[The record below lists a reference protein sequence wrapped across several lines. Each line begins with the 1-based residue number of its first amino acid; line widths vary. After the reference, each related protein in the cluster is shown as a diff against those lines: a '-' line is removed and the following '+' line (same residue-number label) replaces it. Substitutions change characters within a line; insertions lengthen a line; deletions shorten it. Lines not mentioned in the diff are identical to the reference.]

1 MAAGTT
7 PVLVVGAGPT
17 GLIAA
22 LTLAQN
28 NVPVRIID
36 KELQHRPGQ
45 RGPGIQPRTFELF
58 HILRI
63 PEIHE
68 RAVVLPPVHEY
79 NKGSLE
85 VLRTFIMS
93 PYTEP
98 TPAIPY
104 YNPKLMGQPTLE
116 AILREHLAKFGC
128 AVELGTRLVSFTQDD
143 KCVKAKIVKRRT
155 DAGNVE
161 EIEEEMEAAYLIGAD
176 GAKSVTRKLLE
187 LTFVGSAW
195 EDGYIVLG
203 DIRLEIKGLDREH
216 WHHFGHFSKDIIS
229 FRPTDEVGKDGYQFM
244 IGSRIRDLKG
254 LAQDEVALVNCIK
267 DFVGLGDDVNVKELM
282 WVSESKPHMRMVNKF
297 GVGRAFVAG
306 DAAHVHSPTGGQGLN
321 SGIQDAL
328 NLAWKLALVYKGL
341 SPTSLLDT
349 YSAERLP
356 VIAEVLSVTAE
367 MHKRTYRESQSEHA
381 PRSTTDDKD
390 NDSSKLA
397 ESKLQRSL
405 HRGKNLYMLGVN
417 YRTSP
422 IVIDEFTPAPTSA
435 GAHRAY
441 GDIQEGVLQAGDR
454 APDAPDLAPVFTPNC
469 AAPTSSTPSKEVPES
484 TRLFDIFAPTYHTVL
499 MFTPALT
506 FPAVRSVFAALEQ
519 SIAKSESVRSLVVLA
534 GSLSEPDDRV
544 IKDQIIGVEVF
555 VDQAGHAYR
564 GYIVERE
571 QIKVVVVRPDG
582 VVGAVVHGAEGLGQY
597 FEGVFGKKGGVHPVK
612 DVV

>member
-7 PVLVVGAGPT
+7 PVLVAGAGPT

-22 LTLAQN
+22 LTLAQI
-28 NVPVRIID
+28 NVLVRIID
-36 KELQHRPGQ
+36 KEPQHRPGQ

-58 HILRI
+58 HIPRI

-68 RAVVLPPVHEY
+68 VQLFFPRFTSTTKVLS
-79 NKGSLE
+79 KS
-85 VLRTFIMS
+85 S
-93 PYTEP
+93 
-98 TPAIPY
+98 
-104 YNPKLMGQPTLE
+104 
-116 AILREHLAKFGC
+116 EHLSRHHIRSPCQRFHTFGC
-128 AVELGTRLVSFTQDD
+128 TVELGTRLVSFTQDD
-143 KCVKAKIVKRRT
+143 KCARAKTVKHRT
-155 DAGNVE
+155 D
-161 EIEEEMEAAYLIGAD
+161 D

-229 FRPTDEVGKDGYQFM
+229 FRPTDEVGKDEYQFM
-244 IGSRIRDLKG
+244 ISSCIRDLKG

-267 DFVGLGDDVNVKELM
+267 DFVGLGDDVNVKEVM
-282 WVSESKPHMRMVNKF
+282 WVSKSKPHTRMVNKF

-306 DAAHVHSPTGGQGLN
+306 DAAHVHSQTGGQGLN

-356 VIAEVLSVTAE
+356 VIAEVLTVTAE
-367 MHKRTYRESQSEHA
+367 MYKRTYREPQAEHT

-390 NDSSKLA
+390 NDSSELSG
-397 ESKLQRSL
+397 SKLQRSL

-435 GAHRAY
+435 DAHRAY

-454 APDAPDLAPVFTPNC
+454 APDAPDLAPVFTPNR
-469 AAPTSSTPSKEVPES
+469 AAPTSSTPSTEVPES

-499 MFTPALT
+499 IFTPALT
-506 FPAVRSVFAALEQ
+506 FPAVRSVFAALKQ
-519 SIAKSESVRSLVVLA
+519 SIAKSESN
-534 GSLSEPDDRV
+534 
-544 IKDQIIGVEVF
+544 QIIGVEIF

-571 QIKVVVVRPDG
+571 QIKVVVVHPDG
-582 VVGAVVHGAEGLGQY
+582 VVVAVVGGAEGLEQY
-597 FEGVFGKKGGVHPVK
+597 FEGVFGKKGGVHLVK